1 MAEVTMTA
9 CSHEKQL
16 FDVKERDVLVNTA
29 VEILKTWSD
38 EFDAIAIS
46 GYSSAMIVPIIANA
60 LKKNIVLVRKAS
72 ESRYSSYETEGIHGQ
87 RVLFFDDL
95 VSTGTTARRI
105 TDGLKTI
112 DCKMVGYYLYKV
124 PHGPELTD
132 IMPDAV
138 NMMIPKVMPEVK
150 PKAKPCKREKA
161 LKAKIDALNG

>member
-16 FDVKERDVLVNTA
+16 FDVKERDVLVNIA

-38 EFDAIAIS
+38 DFDAIAIS

-60 LKKNIVLVRKAS
+60 LKKNIVLVRKTS
-72 ESRYSSYETEGIHGQ
+72 ESRYSSYDTEGIHGQ

-95 VSTGTTARRI
+95 VSSGTTARRI

-112 DCKMVGYYLYKV
+112 GCKMVGFYLYKI
-124 PHGPELTD
+124 PHAPELYS

-138 NMMIPKVMPEVK
+138 NMMLPKTKPEVK
-150 PKAKPCKREKA
+150 MSKRQKT
-161 LKAKIDALNG
+161 LKAKIESLNG

>member
-1 MAEVTMTA
+1 MTA

-95 VSTGTTARRI
+95 VATGSTARRI

-112 DCKMVGYYLYKV
+112 YCKMVGYYLYKI
-124 PHGPELTD
+124 PHCPELYS

-138 NMMIPKVMPEVK
+138 NMMNPKVKPEVK